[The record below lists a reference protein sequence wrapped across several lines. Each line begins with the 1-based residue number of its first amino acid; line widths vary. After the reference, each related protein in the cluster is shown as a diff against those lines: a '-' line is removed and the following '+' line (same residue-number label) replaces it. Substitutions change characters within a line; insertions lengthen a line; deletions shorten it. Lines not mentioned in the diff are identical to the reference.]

1 MRKTN
6 GHAPD
11 WAKLFLSF
19 SANPNMSGIDMNKF
33 LNLYKRNL
41 EAWTEV
47 SRVGANCAQAFTR
60 AQSEAVQQGLHN
72 LTTVLEC
79 IAEQGST
86 GQQKARK
93 SSEILQ
99 DAWQNSTANA
109 KELAQVLTRSNRE
122 AFEILNARM
131 KESASELQDIVPAEL
146 RRTSG
151 KR

>member
-1 MRKTN
+1 MRKAN

-11 WAKLFLSF
+11 WAKLLFPF
-19 SANPNMSGIDMNKF
+19 SANPNLSGIDMNKF

-47 SRVGANCAQAFTR
+47 SRLGVDCAQALTR
-60 AQSEAVQQGLHN
+60 AQSEALQQGLSN
-72 LTTVLEC
+72 FTNVLEC
-79 IAEQGST
+79 ITEQGST

-109 KELAQVLTRSNRE
+109 KELAQILTRSNRE
-122 AFEILNARM
+122 AFEVLNSRM
-131 KESASELQDIVPAEL
+131 RESASELQDIVPTES